1 MKFNQKV
8 ILKNGKEALLR
19 NGDAAD
25 GKEVFEVFNLTHGE
39 TDFLL
44 SYSDENSYNA
54 EEEAA
59 FLDGKTNSDNEIEIL
74 ALVDGKIVG
83 MAGIES
89 VGAKHKVRHRA
100 EFGISIA
107 KDYWG
112 LGLGRAL
119 TSACIQCAK
128 AAGYIQMEL
137 DVVADNERAMSMY
150 KSLGFTEYGRNPK
163 GFNSR
168 FCGFQE
174 LVYMRLE
181 L

>member
-59 FLDGKTNSDNEIEIL
+59 FLDGKTKSDNEIEIL
-74 ALVDGKIVG
+74 ALVDGKIV
-83 MAGIES
+83 
-89 VGAKHKVRHRA
+89 
-100 EFGISIA
+100 
-107 KDYWG
+107 
-112 LGLGRAL
+112 
-119 TSACIQCAK
+119 
-128 AAGYIQMEL
+128 
-137 DVVADNERAMSMY
+137 
-150 KSLGFTEYGRNPK
+150 
-163 GFNSR
+163 
-168 FCGFQE
+168 
-174 LVYMRLE
+174 
-181 L
+181 